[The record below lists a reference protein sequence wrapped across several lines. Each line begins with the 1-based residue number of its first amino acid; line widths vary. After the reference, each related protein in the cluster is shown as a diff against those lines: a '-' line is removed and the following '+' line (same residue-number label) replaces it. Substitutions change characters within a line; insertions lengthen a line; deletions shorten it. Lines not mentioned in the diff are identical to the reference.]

1 MTTPSADP
9 LPWWRDRR
17 LLLLV
22 AVTVVLRL
30 LIEGLWPFE
39 ACVRDECMYL
49 FTAERMAEGQGMTAS
64 NGWIW
69 APAHVFLL
77 AVTHKLSWGNA
88 AVLKVPQA
96 LFCGVAV
103 VTLFRLTQRVASERA
118 AVAAAWIYAL
128 HPTIVFFATRLWS
141 ETIYATLLLLGLLG
155 LMRARDAGSLRKA
168 ALTGALVGLCVLLRG
183 VATYMLPIFALGLLW
198 GRLRE
203 RRAWGQA
210 LVLAL
215 AAALVVAPYS
225 AYATHK
231 FGTFIISDRTMGQM
245 MWLGNNDFPP
255 ITFDI
260 GNGQLTQRKYS
271 GYAGQ
276 GREHCAPKE
285 QPVERDRCETA
296 AGKAWIRDNPQEFLR
311 RVPLRLAQLFNPNS
325 FLTRHLRQGGWKHLP
340 SAVDELICAAV
351 ALVALLTVLGS
362 ALGVW
367 SRRLGAYA
375 LVVGLTTAYHL
386 AAVAALAGLSR
397 YRVPLDVIWL
407 PFAGIFLANPV
418 ATLRAVIHPWW
429 RSLGTAATLC
439 VLLWLMLWFL
449 PAGFPWWET
458 DYPLWSGWF
467 Q

>member
-1 MTTPSADP
+1 MTTPSAEP

-22 AVTVVLRL
+22 VVTVVLRL
-30 LIEGLWPFE
+30 LIEGLWPME

-49 FTAERMAEGQGMTAS
+49 FTAERMASGKGMTAS

-96 LFCGVAV
+96 FFCGVAV
-103 VTLFRLTQRVASERA
+103 VTLFRITQRIASERA

-141 ETIYATLLLLGLLG
+141 ETIYATLLLLALLG
-155 LMRARDAGSLRKA
+155 LLRAREGAPWRA
-168 ALTGALVGLCVLLRG
+168 ASTGALVGLCVLLRG
-183 VATYMLPIFALGLLW
+183 VATYMLPIFVLGLLW
-198 GRLRE
+198 SRWQQ
-203 RRAWGQA
+203 RRAWGQGLA
-210 LVLAL
+210 LVLA
-215 AAALVVAPYS
+215 AVLVVAPYS

-231 FGTFIISDRTMGQM
+231 FGTFLISDRTMGQM

-255 ITFDI
+255 ITFDY
-260 GNGQLTQRKYS
+260 GNGQLTSRAYS
-271 GYAGQ
+271 RYADQ

-285 QPVERDRCETA
+285 APVERDRCETV
-296 AGKAWIRDNPQEFLR
+296 AGKAWIRDNPTEFLR
-311 RVPLRLAQLFNPNS
+311 RVPLRLAQLFTPNS

-340 SAVDELICAAV
+340 AAVDELICVAV
-351 ALVALLTVLGS
+351 VLASLLTVLGS
-362 ALGVW
+362 AIGVW
-367 SRRLGAYA
+367 SRRFGVYA

-386 AAVAALAGLSR
+386 AAVGALAGLSR

-407 PFAGIFLANPV
+407 PFVGVFLAHPI
-418 ATLRAVIHPWW
+418 ATLKHSLRPWW
-429 RSLGTAATLC
+429 RLLGMSLTIG
-439 VLLWLMLWFL
+439 VLLCLMLWFL

-458 DYPLWSGWF
+458 DYPLWSGWL